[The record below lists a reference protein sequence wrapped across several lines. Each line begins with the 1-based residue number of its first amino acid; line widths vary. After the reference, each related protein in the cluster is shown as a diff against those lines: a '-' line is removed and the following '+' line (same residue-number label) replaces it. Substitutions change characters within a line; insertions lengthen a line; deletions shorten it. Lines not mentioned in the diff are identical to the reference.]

1 MTKQLRNPM
10 RPRGRQERR
19 GAILILTAL
28 LALPLLGMVAFAVDY
43 GYLLK
48 VRCDLQRSAD
58 CTALAGVQSLTPD
71 PSGFQDL
78 AAVRAAVRDY
88 ATRNFDSSFNVLD
101 SDIQIGRYDPA
112 GIYANVTLLNTGIFD
127 TVRVTLR
134 RDSQANS
141 PVSLFFSRVIGT
153 SSADVVATGTAALQK
168 GRFLGPGANVLPFAV
183 PKLEWDATNTGDTWT
198 IYGDGQMTDGS
209 GNTVPGNWGTL
220 DIGSQSNSTSD
231 LGDQIV
237 NGLDQT
243 DLDAL
248 LQDGRIPSDLYIDAQ
263 DPTWLQ
269 ADTGISIGLRQYVQQ
284 VHGENRIIPLY
295 EAVVGENGNNLE
307 FRITGWGV
315 VKVIDSQWHGAHG
328 TYIEVQKSYIY
339 DGSLR
344 PHPSLNNSANVIAGA
359 FTSPVLIE

>member
-10 RPRGRQERR
+10 RRRGRQERR
-19 GAILILTAL
+19 GAILMLTAL

-58 CTALAGVQSLTPD
+58 CTALAAVQSLLPD
-71 PSGFQDL
+71 SSGFQDL

-88 ATRNFDSSFNVLD
+88 AARNFDTSFIVLD

-112 GIYANVTLLNTGIFD
+112 GIYANVTLLSTGIYD

-168 GRFLGPGANVLPFAV
+168 GRYLPPGANVLPFAV
-183 PKLEWDATNTGDTWT
+183 PRNEWESTNTGDTWT
-198 IYGDGQMTDGS
+198 IYGDGQMLDGS
-209 GNTVPGNWGTL
+209 GNPVPGNWGTL

-248 LQDGRIPSDLYIDAQ
+248 LQDGRIPSDEYIDAQ

-269 ADTGISIGLRQYVQQ
+269 ADTGISIGLRSYVQQ
-284 VHGENRIIPLY
+284 VHGEN
-295 EAVVGENGNNLE
+295 
-307 FRITGWGV
+307 
-315 VKVIDSQWHGAHG
+315 
-328 TYIEVQKSYIY
+328 
-339 DGSLR
+339 
-344 PHPSLNNSANVIAGA
+344 PS
-359 FTSPVLIE
+359 